1 MTKFILSM
9 ALLIAGG
16 AATTLSLLHY
26 PRAQLVAQRAVR
38 PGQLSQPHAFL
49 ENNCAACHTAGKGVE
64 APNCIVCHADNK
76 SLLQREPTVFHAT
89 IGECASCHLE
99 HQGRVP
105 RATLMDHDALARKR
119 RALHYAY
126 AKHTKAELVAM
137 AERAGGLRS
146 SALRQ
151 YSKPALIQAIVEHFK
166 FDRALIDL
174 PEDLT

>member
-1 MTKFILSM
+1 MTASFEPMLY
-9 ALLIAGG
+9 LED
-16 AATTLSLLHY
+16 TDDY
-26 PRAQLVAQRAVR
+26 W
-38 PGQLSQPHAFL
+38 LSQSRAWR
-49 ENNCAACHTAGKGVE
+49 AGLARAEVG
-64 APNCIVCHADNK
+64 
-76 SLLQREPTVFHAT
+76 RE
-89 IGECASCHLE
+89 
-99 HQGRVP
+99 
-105 RATLMDHDALARKR
+105 LARKR